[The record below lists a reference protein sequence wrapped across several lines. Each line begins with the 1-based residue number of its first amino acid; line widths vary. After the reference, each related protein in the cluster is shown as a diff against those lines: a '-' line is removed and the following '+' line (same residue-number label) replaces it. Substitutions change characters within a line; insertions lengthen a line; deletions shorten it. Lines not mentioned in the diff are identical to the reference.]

1 MNYAKAILEKELNK
15 IATKSGAVR
24 KNPFGPEY
32 QKMKKKDILD
42 LQFAIKILNLP
53 FNKLMDILEESYE

>member
-1 MNYAKAILEKELNK
+1 MRHAKFVLEKELNK

-32 QKMKKKDILD
+32 QESKKQQISD
-42 LQFAIKILNLP
+42 LQYAIKILN
-53 FNKLMDILEESYE
+53 ILGESNER